1 MLERTRIRV
10 TAWRRSLRSLGR
22 GLGLEVERGGI
33 DEPLPFAA
41 RVLAPNDL
49 RWVSGQ
55 DRSRRDVAVDH
66 AIRRDDRPCAGR
78 DATGYHRGVADPHAL
93 LDPDP
98 APELQPRF
106 RTGPA
111 GMRPA

>member
-33 DEPLPFAA
+33 DQPLPFAA

-55 DRSRRDVAVDH
+55 DRVRWDVAVDH
-66 AIRRDDRPCAGR
+66 AVRRDDRPGADR
-78 DATGYHRGVADPHAL
+78 DPTRHHRVVADPHAGS
-93 LDPDP
+93 D
-98 APELQPRF
+98 AERAAELERRLPPR
-106 RTGPA
+106 P
-111 GMRPA
+111 